1 MTRTVLSHMSAV
13 EVEMLV
19 HWSLWYHH
27 KLVCAAYGGIDR
39 QQIYR
44 ARAVLATARQPLS
57 APHPRS

>member
-1 MTRTVLSHMSAV
+1 MRTSLQHMSAA

-19 HWSLWYHH
+19 HWAMWYHH

-44 ARAVLATARQPLS
+44 ARALVATS
-57 APHPRS
+57 ASGAQ